1 MKELEQLNKTM
12 TVIAEK
18 LTILSMPKHLRQKQ
32 RDFFRIIRVQ
42 KNCYKLRAIA
52 KREYDNNPTLEN
64 KQKLEEYENKC
75 ELFSEKYWD
84 LRDQGC
90 EEITND

>member
-18 LTILSMPKHLRQKQ
+18 LTILSMPKHLREKQ

-42 KNCYKLRAIA
+42 KNCYKLKAEA

-64 KQKLEEYENKC
+64 KQKLEKYENKC
-75 ELFSEKYWD
+75 QSFSEKYWD

>member
-1 MKELEQLNKTM
+1 MKELEKLNETM
-12 TVIAEK
+12 NVIAQK
-18 LTILSMPKHLRQKQ
+18 LTILSMPEHLREKQ
-32 RDFFRIIRVQ
+32 REFFRIIRVQ
-42 KNCYKLRAIA
+42 KNCYKLKAMA

-64 KQKLEEYENKC
+64 KQKLEGYESKC
-75 ELFSEKYWD
+75 EMFDERYWD